1 METLFTGS
9 SGLIGSEV
17 ALHLVK
23 KLRLVHHRSSAPS
36 AVRKRDFQ
44 PLMDT
49 YRESPI
55 HLRPKGFGGTSSRF
69 HRYCQKGMRDGNRHG
84 RWPGSPEE
92 WGIPSELG
100 VTHPCGLPGW
110 TCPAPPR
117 MPLQSARP
125 SRTICRGH
133 YPGIISAHKRLK
145 FSPAPSNIQL
155 QRIPRSGNDPPAPI
169 GLWRDKTGLS
179 IQHSTLKITPVGR
192 IPRLKIRKMNK

>member
-1 METLFTGS
+1 MKIPPLPEPP
-9 SGLIGSEV
+9 GLPSKI
-17 ALHLVK
+17 AMQPLAIQK
-23 KLRLVHHRSSAPS
+23 YRPPS
-36 AVRKRDFQ
+36 AAAQANPAGLSIKRDFQ

-69 HRYCQKGMRDGNRHG
+69 LRYCQKGMRDGNRHG

-133 YPGIISAHKRLK
+133 YPGIISAHKWLK
-145 FSPAPSNIQL
+145 FSPAPSNIQ
-155 QRIPRSGNDPPAPI
+155 
-169 GLWRDKTGLS
+169 
-179 IQHSTLKITPVGR
+179 H
-192 IPRLKIRKMNK
+192 